1 MSIDAWKRRL
11 ERQGLVLSIYD
22 GSASLTEYTV
32 LVRAV
37 REAWDRRFPEV
48 IGVAWAETYTEAIPL
63 AVADF
68 RRKEE
73 EREREQALLA
83 LAGQPAPKA
92 SGGRVAHGR

>member
-1 MSIDAWKRRL
+1 M
-11 ERQGLVLSIYD
+11 VLSLYEESVSST
-22 GSASLTEYTV
+22 GYMA

-37 REAWDRRFPEV
+37 REAWDRRPAV

-83 LAGQPAPKA
+83 LAGQPVLKA
-92 SGGRVAHGR
+92 NGGGVAHGR